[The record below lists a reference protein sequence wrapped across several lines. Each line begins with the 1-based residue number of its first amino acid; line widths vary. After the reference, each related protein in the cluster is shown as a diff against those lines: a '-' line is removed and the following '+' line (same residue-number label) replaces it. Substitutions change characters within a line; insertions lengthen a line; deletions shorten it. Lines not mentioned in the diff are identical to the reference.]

1 MIATVA
7 TTHVERIGA
16 MQARLAD
23 VVPEPPRSTHGMSR
37 DHRLPLIWTRAKA
50 RTRRRALAILDAID
64 RGAELPELARLER
77 LMNQADSLSER
88 LP

>member
-1 MIATVA
+1 MIAIA
-7 TTHVERIGA
+7 ATHVERIGA

-50 RTRRRALAILDAID
+50 RTRRRALAILAAID
-64 RGAELPELARLER
+64 RGADQPELVRLER
-77 LMNQADSLSER
+77 LMSEADALSER